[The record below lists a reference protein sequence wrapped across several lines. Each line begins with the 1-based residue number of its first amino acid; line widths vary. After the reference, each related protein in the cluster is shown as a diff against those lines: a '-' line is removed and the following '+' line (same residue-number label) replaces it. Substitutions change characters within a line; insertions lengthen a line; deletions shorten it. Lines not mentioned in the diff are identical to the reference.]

1 MIPVTYTL
9 FDIVTHIR
17 GFEDEQFLYEIIGF
31 DNGKVVIQNIGTEEE
46 YNVSINDIRPYWLQ
60 CKQKLVAKL
69 EGAKSIFAVVQSIFW
84 NEDARC
90 YNVKLKS
97 KNITLGTY
105 LLSDL
110 NDKSIE
116 LL

>member
-1 MIPVTYTL
+1 MIPITYTL
-9 FDIVTHIR
+9 FDIITRIKE
-17 GFEDEQFLYEIIGF
+17 FEEEQFLYGIIGF
-31 DNGKVVIQNIGTEEE
+31 DNDKVVIQNIGTEEE

-60 CKQKLVAKL
+60 CNQKLVAKL
-69 EGAKSIFAVVQSIFW
+69 EGAKSIFVVVQSIFW
-84 NEDARC
+84 NEDAEC
-90 YNVKLKS
+90 YNIKLKS

-110 NDKSIE
+110 NSKSIE